1 MDRIRE
7 AVSPSKE
14 GPVRAVDDARN
25 MLRAFPRDPEHTR
38 NIWLQCCGRFFGT
51 SASLAKK
58 LWYREQKR
66 IDADTYLR
74 MRERHQ
80 TLMRSAQRRQELLK
94 DVDAVVGA
102 AARLAGQEA
111 RREGMASGA
120 SLPGGGQ
127 EARASGASTVRLE
140 R

>member
-1 MDRIRE
+1 
-7 AVSPSKE
+7 
-14 GPVRAVDDARN
+14 VRAVDDARD

-38 NIWLQCCGRFFGT
+38 NIWLQCCSRFYGM

-74 MRERHQ
+74 MRERHEA
-80 TLMRSAQRRQELLK
+80 LMRSAQRRQELLK

-102 AARLAGQEA
+102 VSRTMGDVA
-111 RREGMASGA
+111 RREGMARRE
-120 SLPGGGQ
+120 PIRPDVE
-127 EARASGASTVRLE
+127 EARPSAAAAVRPG
-140 R
+140 RR